1 MSRMSRFAGSLAL
14 LFLSLGCGPDKP
26 AAEPDAELP
35 PPAEEP
41 PRPVEAT
48 NAGTPT
54 AEPATGESTGTAA
67 GTEPSPA
74 AGGAQETR
82 AAEVIAQIIK
92 DNRKPF
98 RDCYEKGKQKIPEL
112 EGTLTL
118 FFVLGPKGDV
128 KKAELNQERSNIV
141 EPVVVDLRGR
151 RAEGPQV
158 PAVVPRYG
166 EHRQLSL
173 RFQALTRPP
182 HRCCCPPEFRRFST
196 PLGFRRSRRS
206 SGWA

>member
-1 MSRMSRFAGSLAL
+1 MSRTSRFAGPLAL
-14 LFLSLGCGPDKP
+14 LLLSIGCGPDKP
-26 AAEPDAELP
+26 AAQPDADLP

-54 AEPATGESTGTAA
+54 ADPATGENTAA
-67 GTEPSPA
+67 VSGSEPPPA

-82 AAEVIAQIIK
+82 TAEVIAQIIK

-141 EPVVVDLRGR
+141 EPVVVDCAVAALKGIKFPPSSRGM
-151 RAEGPQV
+151 E
-158 PAVVPRYG
+158 
-166 EHRQLSL
+166 
-173 RFQALTRPP
+173 
-182 HRCCCPPEFRRFST
+182 ST
-196 PLGFRRSRRS
+196 VNYPFDFKR
-206 SGWA
+206 

>member
-1 MSRMSRFAGSLAL
+1 MSRTSRFAGSLAL

-41 PRPVEAT
+41 PRPVDVT
-48 NAGTPT
+48 NAGTP
-54 AEPATGESTGTAA
+54 AADPATGESTGAAA

-74 AGGAQETR
+74 AGGAEETR
-82 AAEVIAQIIK
+82 TAEVIAQIIK

-128 KKAELNQERSNIV
+128 KKAELNKERSNIV
-141 EPVVVDLRGR
+141 EPVVVDCAVAALKGIKFPPSSRGM
-151 RAEGPQV
+151 E
-158 PAVVPRYG
+158 
-166 EHRQLSL
+166 
-173 RFQALTRPP
+173 
-182 HRCCCPPEFRRFST
+182 ST
-196 PLGFRRSRRS
+196 VNYPFDFKR
-206 SGWA
+206 